1 MSIQF
6 QRKWSKINIETIQF
20 QKDSKTPL
28 YIQLSKIIE
37 DMILGE
43 ELKENDKL
51 PPIRK
56 FAEALN
62 VNNVTIINAYKNLEK
77 NNLVEPVKGSG
88 YYVRTMR
95 LKLYN
100 KEKEDKVDFNIN
112 INVDE
117 DVESKIVNLT
127 SNGQI
132 TISESTI
139 NFASATP
146 DPSIFPVDSFK
157 NSINEVLERD
167 KGNAF
172 GYQESNGYEPL
183 RKTLRQYLLQKNNI
197 KTNFTDIQI
206 VSGAQQGIDIIG
218 KALLNFNDCIITENP
233 TYTGAIDVFRSRGAE
248 IIGVNIMKDGIDCDD
263 LERKIKL
270 HKPKLLYIMSNFQNP
285 TTITYSEE
293 KLKKIIYLSKK
304 YNFFIIEDDSLSGL
318 GFKEDLK
325 YTTLKSMDEYER
337 VIYVKSFSKLIMPGL
352 RMGFIISPKS
362 IIDDITRAKYTTDI
376 SSSGLIQRTLQI
388 YFEKGCWEEN
398 LEYMKKIY
406 EERYKCM
413 LKELNKLK
421 VYGVTFEEPFGGLN
435 FWVTLPT
442 NIDAYKLY
450 LDCAKRD
457 VVFLPSQVF
466 SINDDNQRMNN
477 CIRLSY
483 AGSSI
488 ENIRR
493 GMSIIGE
500 SINGIINKKRRI
512 YVAPFL

>member
-6 QRKWSKINIETIQF
+6 QRMWSKINIETIQF

-37 DMILGE
+37 NMILGA

-56 FAEALN
+56 FAEALK

-88 YYVRTMR
+88 YYVRTMKS
-95 LKLYN
+95 KLYK
-100 KEKEDKVDFNIN
+100 KENNQVTEFNIEA
-112 INVDE
+112 DE
-117 DVESKIVNLT
+117 DIESSLINLT
-127 SNGQI
+127 SSGQI
-132 TISESTI
+132 TISEDTI
-139 NFASATP
+139 NFASAIP
-146 DPSIFPVDSFK
+146 DPSIFPVDKFK
-157 NSINEVLERD
+157 NAINEVLERD

-183 RKTLRQYLLQKNNI
+183 RKTLCKYLLQESNI
-197 KTNFTDIQI
+197 KASFTDIQI

-218 KALLNFNDCIITENP
+218 KALLNFGDCIITENP
-233 TYTGAIDVFRSRGAE
+233 TYTGAIDVFKSRGAE
-248 IIGVNIMKDGIDCDD
+248 IVGVNIMQDGIDCED

-270 HKPKLLYIMSNFQNP
+270 YKPKLLYVMSNFQNP
-285 TTITYSEE
+285 TTVTYSEE
-293 KLKKIIYLSKK
+293 KLKRIMNLSRK
-304 YNFFIIEDDSLSGL
+304 YNFLIIEDDSLSGL
-318 GFKEDLK
+318 GFKKDLK
-325 YTTLKSMDEYER
+325 YTTLKSMDEDER

-352 RMGFIISPKS
+352 RMGFIISPKC
-362 IIDDITRAKYTTDI
+362 IIDHITRAKHTTDI
-376 SSSGLIQRTLQI
+376 SSSGLIQRTLHI
-388 YFEKGCWEEN
+388 YFEKGYWEEN
-398 LEYMKKIY
+398 LEYMEKIY
-406 EERYKCM
+406 EEKYECM
-413 LKELNKLK
+413 LRELNKLK
-421 VYGVTFEEPFGGLN
+421 VYGITFEEPFGGLN

-442 NIDAYKLY
+442 NINAYRLY
-450 LDCAKRD
+450 LECAKKD

-466 SINDDNQRMNN
+466 SVNDDNKKMNN

-488 ENIRR
+488 DNINI

-500 SINGIINKKRRI
+500 CIDDILNKKNKV